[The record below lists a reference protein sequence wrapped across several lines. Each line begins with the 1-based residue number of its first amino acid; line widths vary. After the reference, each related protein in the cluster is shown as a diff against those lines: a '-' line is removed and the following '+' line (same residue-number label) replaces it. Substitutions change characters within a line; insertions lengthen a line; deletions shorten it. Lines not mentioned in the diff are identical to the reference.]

1 MKQYI
6 RHILLP
12 GVLFFT
18 GMGVSAQT
26 TGLSE
31 SFVPR
36 YAASVSLDADSV
48 TIGETFSMWLDVQY
62 PEGVNA
68 TLPAPGDSL
77 RQHVEIVHA
86 RLADSVQ
93 RVDGAK
99 HLRMHY
105 ALIALDSGDFALSP
119 RVLFQNGTAFD
130 TLYANPAAIHIS
142 LAPADSTGNL
152 HDIKPIYAIP
162 ITVKEVLPWVLLV
175 LLISGLVW
183 LAIRLIRRS
192 RSHEPIFGS
201 AKPILPPHLEALRKL
216 DQLRQEK
223 LWQEGQT
230 KAYYTRLT
238 DIIREYLDTRFGLS
252 SREQVTREI
261 LASLRATGFE
271 NNLLIN
277 RLEYIFSIAD
287 MVKFAKALPLA
298 DENDTALL
306 NAYFFV
312 NNTQPQREGVTEE
325 VTGSENTKTE

>member
-6 RHILLP
+6 NHILLP

-18 GMGVSAQT
+18 VMGVSAQT
-26 TGLSE
+26 SGLSKP
-31 SFVPR
+31 SAPA
-36 YAASVSLDADSV
+36 YSASVSLPADSA
-48 TIGETFSMWLDVQY
+48 TIGETFSMWLDVQF
-62 PEGVNA
+62 PEGVVA

-77 RQHVEIVHA
+77 RQHIEILQA
-86 RLADSVQ
+86 ELADSAQ
-93 RVDGAK
+93 QADGRE

-105 ALIALDSGDFALSP
+105 SLIALDSGDFVLSP
-119 RVLFQNGTAFD
+119 RVLFRNGTVFD
-130 TLYANPAAIHIS
+130 TLYANPAAVRVS
-142 LAPADSTGNL
+142 LAPADSTGTL
-152 HDIKPIYAIP
+152 RDIKPIYRIP
-162 ITVKEVLPWVLLV
+162 LTVNEVLPWLLLL

-183 LAIRLIRRS
+183 LVIRWIRRA
-192 RSHEPIFGS
+192 RRREPIFGN

-216 DQLRQEK
+216 DLLRQEK

-230 KAYYTRLT
+230 KAFYTRLT
-238 DIIREYLDTRFGLS
+238 DIIREYLDNRFGLS

-287 MVKFAKALPLA
+287 MVKFAKAIPLA

-312 NNTQPQREGVTEE
+312 NNTQPQREGVTDE
-325 VTGSENTKTE
+325 VTGLENTKTE